1 MSIFKAITAKP
12 WLKTGDEGDF
22 PEQGTFAQ
30 PTAMVGLL
38 TFLFVATSVFG
49 LFVVSYNF
57 RMELG
62 DWLSVPKPGL
72 LWFNTVLLILSSIA
86 FQWARNAAN
95 REDERTM
102 QLGMI
107 AGGVSSLAFIGGQF
121 LAWRALTTAGYYLTA
136 NPANDFFYLI
146 TALHGAHVLGG
157 LWVWGR
163 TVVRMFKGE
172 DVRLSVELC
181 TVYWHYLL
189 VVWVVLFGLLLST

>member
-1 MSIFKAITAKP
+1 
-12 WLKTGDEGDF
+12 
-22 PEQGTFAQ
+22 
-30 PTAMVGLL
+30 
-38 TFLFVATSVFG
+38 
-49 LFVVSYNF
+49 
-57 RMELG
+57 
-62 DWLSVPKPGL
+62 
-72 LWFNTVLLILSSIA
+72 
-86 FQWARNAAN
+86 
-95 REDERTM
+95 M